1 MAEKRLGVRRARYK
15 DNENDR
21 VVIRDNKC
29 FGKVKGAARGKRYS
43 IDDKELFKGEEFFFP
58 PPEPS

>member
-1 MAEKRLGVRRARYK
+1 MTEKRLGVRRARHE
-15 DNENDR
+15 DNENAS
-21 VVIRDNKC
+21 VVMRKKEC
-29 FGKVKGAARGKRYS
+29 SSEVKDVARGKKKN